1 MSECP
6 SKLPGVQRIARN
18 IIHGPTVDTRSWA
31 KAGARVSA
39 ADIEDWEET
48 PWISIRKPAEYQRSG

>member
-1 MSECP
+1 MSERP
-6 SKLPGVQRIARN
+6 SKLPGVQRDRPKHHPWTNRRYAEL
-18 IIHGPTVDTRSWA
+18 A
-31 KAGARVSA
+31 KAAARVSA